1 MNAVLRS
8 AAAVALLMAGA
19 CRAAAPAGSAEGYSH
34 AIQVSVQ
41 KDSGLAALRLPQQ
54 VYLGSRSPSLD
65 DLRVFD
71 RHGAAVPF
79 ALLAPPAQA
88 RTTVTELPVRIFP
101 LRSAASA
108 GAGAD
113 AAGAR
118 LDIRTDGNG
127 RLLSVA
133 SVPAQ
138 PAPAAQQ
145 LLSNLILEIG
155 ERDARGNAPLI
166 SALRFELPPG
176 TSNYTAQLWLET
188 SNDLQHWEPACAAE
202 LSWLSNTD
210 ADTLTNNRMA
220 FQPVPFR
227 YARISWRSGTPLVFA
242 RIAAESSSSADAGP
256 ALDTII
262 LQPTL
267 ASNGTDLM
275 YRGSAAI
282 PAERIGMQFDAANA
296 VIPVT
301 VGRYQML
308 PSRHRRRQPEWQF
321 IPVLNTTFYRI
332 SQQGVER
339 KSGDA
344 AIAETHTDTWVAKT
358 QRAST
363 LQPALRVSWTP
374 STLLLLANGNGPY
387 QLAFGRANAGNAAF
401 QPSQLA
407 PGFSEEELRALPQAQ
422 AALPAAQS
430 GRSASGPSARA
441 SSASSAASGAS
452 GATSRTA
459 ILWSVLLA
467 GIALLAYFARTLLRQ
482 MNDGGQ
488 QN

>member
-1 MNAVLRS
+1 MSALLRH

-19 CRAAAPAGSAEGYSH
+19 CRAAAPAGGGEGYSH
-34 AIQVSVQ
+34 AMQVSVQ

-54 VYLGSRSPSLD
+54 VYLGSRSPSLN

-71 RHGAAVPF
+71 RHGASVPF
-79 ALLAPPAQA
+79 ALLAPAQTPA
-88 RTTVTELPVRIFP
+88 TVTELPVRIFP
-101 LRSAASA
+101 LRSAASTDA
-108 GAGAD
+108 G

-145 LLSNLILEIG
+145 PLSNLILEIG
-155 ERDARGNAPLI
+155 ERDAHGNAPLV

-176 TSNYTAQLWLET
+176 TSNYTALLWLET

-220 FQPVPFR
+220 FQPIPFR

-242 RIAAESSSSADAGP
+242 RIEAESSSTADAGP
-256 ALDTII
+256 PLDTII
-262 LQPTL
+262 LQPTV

-275 YRGSAAI
+275 YRSSVAI

-301 VGRYQML
+301 VGRYQRL

-321 IPVLNTTFYRI
+321 IPVLHTTFYRI

-358 QRAST
+358 QHAST

-387 QLAFGRANAGNAAF
+387 QLAFGRANADNAAF
-401 QPSQLA
+401 QPSLLA

-422 AALPAAQS
+422 ATLPAAQS
-430 GRSASGPSARA
+430 GRGGASGPSASVPPA
-441 SSASSAASGAS
+441 AS

-459 ILWSVLLA
+459 VLWSVLLA

-482 MNDGGQ
+482 MSDGGK

>member
-1 MNAVLRS
+1 MNAVLRH

-19 CRAAAPAGSAEGYSH
+19 CRAAAPAGGAEGYSH

-54 VYLGSRSPSLD
+54 VYLGSRSPSLN

-79 ALLAPPAQA
+79 ALLAPAQTPA
-88 RTTVTELPVRIFP
+88 TVTELPVRIFP
-101 LRSAASA
+101 LRSAASIDA
-108 GAGAD
+108 G

-127 RLLSVA
+127 HLLSVA

-155 ERDARGNAPLI
+155 GERDAHGNAPLV
-166 SALRFELPPG
+166 SALRFELPSG

-220 FQPVPFR
+220 FQPIPFR

-242 RIAAESSSSADAGP
+242 RIAAESSSMADAGP
-256 ALDTII
+256 PLDTII
-262 LQPTL
+262 LQPTV

-275 YRGSAAI
+275 YRSSVAI

-301 VGRYQML
+301 VGRYQPL

-363 LQPALRVSWTP
+363 LQPALRVSWMP

-422 AALPAAQS
+422 ATLPAAQS
-430 GRSASGPSARA
+430 GRSASGPSAPA
-441 SSASSAASGAS
+441 PPAAS

-459 ILWSVLLA
+459 ILWSALLA

-482 MNDGGQ
+482 MNDGGK